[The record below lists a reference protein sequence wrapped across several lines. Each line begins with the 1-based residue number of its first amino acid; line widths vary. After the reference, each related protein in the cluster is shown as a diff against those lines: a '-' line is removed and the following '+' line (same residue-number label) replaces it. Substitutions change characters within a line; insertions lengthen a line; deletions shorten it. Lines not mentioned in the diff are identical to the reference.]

1 MSPRSSAAKKMLG
14 DFAPKFVE
22 FLGESV
28 FDSFIEN
35 N

>member
-1 MSPRSSAAKKMLG
+1 MSPQPSAAKKMLG
-14 DFAPKFVE
+14 DFAPKFVK
-22 FLGESV
+22 FLGEFV